1 MVVHPQRASHGPQIP
16 YDTGPRRP
24 RPVDPAACAGHVD
37 CRNRPG
43 AALLRRGRGS
53 WRSPDRAQSRT
64 GFRLAF
70 CRPRVGG
77 GARVGY
83 RRGGSDGG
91 GPVNRATRR
100 LLTAQRLL
108 TAVVVRRR
116 RWVRHDASRGSGT
129 EPHRTVRV
137 GPDRRPDRYRRERR
151 PASGA
156 VGVRVGDRPGTRRRA
171 PRRTEGGHPVRDDR
185 RELGTVALG

>member
-16 YDTGPRRP
+16 YDTGPRRQ

-70 CRPRVGG
+70 CRSRVGG
-77 GARVGY
+77 GARAGY

-116 RWVRHDASRGSGT
+116 RRVRHDASRGSGT
-129 EPHRTVRV
+129 EPTEPSAWDQPSPGPVPTGASTCQRRCRRSCWRSARYPAPCAL
-137 GPDRRPDRYRRERR
+137 PDRRR
-151 PASGA
+151 SS
-156 VGVRVGDRPGTRRRA
+156 RPGRS
-171 PRRTEGGHPVRDDR
+171 P
-185 RELGTVALG
+185 